1 AISSWFASAN
11 ARGVVSSTSR
21 RTSICG
27 PAVVSMRSA
36 MPWTKAA
43 TSTATGLSGCL
54 RAKASSLCTSVFA
67 RSAEASAPAIVLA
80 QLFMG
85 LVERRGSFGDAGL
98 QGLVEVA
105 QPRLADLERAGAL
118 LGSFARRDQVPLIGS
133 AIGRIDEQDPRT
145 DRSAVHIHSPPFR
158 QDRQA
163 PAFSAS
169 QINGDLPDDALPV
182 KKRRH
187 MGLEKNPTGR

>member
-1 AISSWFASAN
+1 MM
-11 ARGVVSSTSR
+11 GVSKLLKSCATPP
-21 RTSICG
+21 G
-27 PAVVSMRSA
+27 QRSHRFELLG
-36 MPWTKAA
+36 M
-43 TSTATGLSGCL
+43 
-54 RAKASSLCTSVFA
+54 
-67 RSAEASAPAIVLA
+67 A

-98 QGLVEVA
+98 QGLVKIA
-105 QPRLADLERAGAL
+105 QPCLADLERSGAL
-118 LGSFARRDQVPLIGS
+118 LGSFARRDQIPLIGS
-133 AIGRIDEQDPRT
+133 AIGRIDEHDPRT
-145 DRSAVHIHSPPFR
+145 DRSALHIHSPPFR

-187 MGLEKNPTGR
+187 MGLEKNPTGRRQHIPDFPTDHIGFADSQS